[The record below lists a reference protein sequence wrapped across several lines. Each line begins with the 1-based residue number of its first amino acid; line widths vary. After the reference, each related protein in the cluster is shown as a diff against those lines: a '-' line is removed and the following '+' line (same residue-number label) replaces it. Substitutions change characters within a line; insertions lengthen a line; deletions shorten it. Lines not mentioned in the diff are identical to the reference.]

1 MKHLLIRPIEDKL
14 LPCNMFRVGILVP
27 RHGSQESDGGLG
39 GKSLGDGRDG
49 GIFDFPNKINRI
61 S

>member
-1 MKHLLIRPIEDKL
+1 
-14 LPCNMFRVGILVP
+14 MFRVGILVP

-49 GIFDFPNKINRI
+49 GNVDFPNKINRI